1 MTIRELKE
9 QIKDLDDDLLVY
21 IQEDPEGNGYYHCNG
36 IDGNAFVMKNKADEY
51 RPDIY
56 TEEDVIDCED
66 QEIPYDSF
74 IRVAIIFP

>member
-36 IDGNAFVMKNKADEY
+36 IDGNAFVMEDKADEY
-51 RPDIY
+51 RPSVY
-56 TEEDVIDCED
+56 TEEDAKEYED
-66 QEIPYDSF
+66 DKF
-74 IRVAIIFP
+74 VRCAVIFP